1 VRDRLLVTGGAIGD
15 IEIIAAAKD
24 LGYFVITSGNRPN
37 DPGHTFSDKY
47 IPCDYTDTQG
57 LIAICKE
64 NKIGVIVP
72 SAHDLAATAAAE
84 VAQELGLPGY
94 DAPSISRQI
103 HDKSELRKLWLS
115 LGGRV
120 PRFVSSSNVFV
131 SFFKSI
137 RLKFPVIVKP
147 TNLTGGAG
155 ISISKNRVS
164 LVVSILTAYF
174 QPGSQGVVVEE
185 FLEGTNHGLTCLLK
199 NKKIVFF
206 ANDDEFHIYDRFRVS
221 ATTFPSTHDGLR
233 ISPLIEEI
241 ENFAREM
248 ELVDGIFHTQY
259 LMTESGPVLLEACRR
274 TPGDAYTKFVS
285 LAFSFDYSS
294 DIVLGFAGK
303 PPIQYKKSI
312 SRDKGFS
319 VGRFILMPTQEGIFD
334 HVENP
339 QLSKMLW
346 MSDFRHSGQIIE
358 NSRSWTAKIYIFES
372 ETEKLDEQY
381 YRKLATESR
390 VFIK

>member
-1 VRDRLLVTGGAIGD
+1 MKERLLVTGGAIGD
-15 IEIIAAAKD
+15 IEIITAAKD

-37 DPGHTFSDKY
+37 DPGHEFSDKY
-47 IPCDYTDTQG
+47 IQCDYTDTQG

-64 NKIGVIVP
+64 NKVGVIVP

-94 DAPSISRQI
+94 DTPSISKQI
-103 HDKSELRKLWLS
+103 HDKSGLRKMWLS

-120 PRFVSSSNVFV
+120 PRFVSSSNIFA

-137 RLKFPVIVKP
+137 LLKFPVIVKP
-147 TNLTGGAG
+147 TSLTGGTG
-155 ISISKNRVS
+155 ISISRNRLS
-164 LVVSILTAYF
+164 LVVSILKAYF
-174 QPGSQGVVVEE
+174 QPGSQGVIVEE
-185 FLEGTNHGLTCLLK
+185 FLEGTNHGLTCLLT

-206 ANDDEFHIYDRFRVS
+206 ANDDEFHIYDQFRVS
-221 ATTFPSTHDGLR
+221 ATTFPSSHDRLDV
-233 ISPLIEEI
+233 SSLIEEI

-248 ELVDGIFHTQY
+248 GLVDGIFHTQY
-259 LMTESGPVLLEACRR
+259 LMTKSGPILLEACRR

-285 LAFSFDYSS
+285 LAFNFDYPS

-303 PPIQYKKSI
+303 TPIEYKKSTP
-312 SRDKGFS
+312 RDKGCS

-334 HVENP
+334 HVKDP
-339 QLSKMLW
+339 QLPKLLW
-346 MSDFRHSGQIIE
+346 MSDFRHVGQIIE
-358 NSRSWTAKIYIFES
+358 NSRSWTAQIYIFES
-372 ETEKLDEQY
+372 ESEELDGNY
-381 YRKLATESR
+381 YQKLALESK